1 MEGLRCL
8 CPHVFIVCFLFES
21 LLDITKTENGERGAG
36 SGEREQARGTEN
48 GETGSR
54 NRIENEVTNRAR
66 VQVGFCSHFSFS
78 RHRIRPY
85 LVLEE
90 SDNGTA

>member
-1 MEGLRCL
+1 MEKRDQG
-8 CPHVFIVCFLFES
+8 
-21 LLDITKTENGERGAG
+21 
-36 SGEREQARGTEN
+36 
-48 GETGSR
+48 
-54 NRIENEVTNRAR
+54 IENEVTNRAR

-78 RHRIRPY
+78 HHRIRPY

>member
-1 MEGLRCL
+1 MCL
-8 CPHVFIVCFLFES
+8 LFAFYS
-21 LLDITKTENGERGAG
+21 SPCWILLKRNTG
-36 SGEREQARGTEN
+36 SGNKQGQREMDKRDK
-48 GETGSR
+48 R

-66 VQVGFCSHFSFS
+66 VQVGFCWHFSFF
-78 RHRIRPY
+78 RYRIRPY

>member
-1 MEGLRCL
+1 MEGCAVCVRMCL
-8 CPHVFIVCFLFES
+8 LFAFYS
-21 LLDITKTENGERGAG
+21 SPCWILLKRRTG
-36 SGEREQARGTEN
+36 SGEREQARGTGN
-48 GETGSR
+48 GEKGSK

-90 SDNGTA
+90 SNDGTA

>member
-1 MEGLRCL
+1 M
-8 CPHVFIVCFLFES
+8 
-21 LLDITKTENGERGAG
+21 LLKRRTG
-36 SGEREQARGTEN
+36 SGERKQARGTGNE
-48 GETGSR
+48 ETGSK

-85 LVLEE
+85 VLEE

>member
-1 MEGLRCL
+1 MEGLRYL
-8 CPHVFIVCFLFES
+8 CPHVFIVFFLFES
-21 LLDITKTENGERGAG
+21 LLDVTKTEKGERGAG
-36 SGEREQARGTEN
+36 TSEGNGKWRRG
-48 GETGSR
+48 SK

-66 VQVGFCSHFSFS
+66 VQVRFCSHFSFS

-90 SDNGTA
+90 SDNGAA

>member
-1 MEGLRCL
+1 MERLRSL

-36 SGEREQARGTEN
+36 NGER
-48 GETGSR
+48 GSE

-66 VQVGFCSHFSFS
+66 VQVRFCSHFSFS

>member
-1 MEGLRCL
+1 MCL
-8 CPHVFIVCFLFES
+8 LFAFYS
-21 LLDITKTENGERGAG
+21 SPCWILLKRRTGSGERGAG
-36 SGEREQARGTEN
+36 SGERKQARGTGN
-48 GETGSR
+48 GERGSK